1 MSEERIIELEIKLA
15 YQEDLVETLNDIVS
29 EQQKQIQRLEESF
42 TLLHQRQ
49 QSLAESIESN
59 ESDNQPPPHY

>member
-15 YQEDLVETLNDIVS
+15 YQEDLTQTLNDIVS

-49 QSLAESIESN
+49 QTLAESIESN
-59 ESDNQPPPHY
+59 QADHQPPPHY

>member
-15 YQEDLVETLNDIVS
+15 YQEDVVHILNEIVT
-29 EQQKQIQRLEESF
+29 EQQKQIQRLETSF

-49 QSLAESIESN
+49 QSLADSISTN
-59 ESDNQPPPHY
+59 QDDNQPPPHY